1 MRLEFRFSACSMV
14 TVSWENCGP
23 SCRGGSPAF
32 LQSWRLSQHCYMET
46 CGRGMLQRTR
56 KAQVGQIFINSCRTH
71 MVCCKLRAF
80 AHKRHQLL
88 TIDLTEPN
96 KKFFLSFS
104 VIFDPASFYGHH
116 EFDLAI
122 AGMFGGFTSKFYDA
136 YHHLIPKAPGFPTRH
151 KLYVLFHYINH
162 W

>member
-1 MRLEFRFSACSMV
+1 MQYGDRELREL
-14 TVSWENCGP
+14 WP
-23 SCRGGSPAF
+23 
-32 LQSWRLSQHCYMET
+32 Q
-46 CGRGMLQRTR
+46 LQRR
-56 KAQVGQIFINSCRTH
+56 IPGFFAELEIEPALLHGDLWSGNAAENEEGPGRSINSCRTH
-71 MVCCKLRAF
+71 TVRCKLRAF
-80 AHKRHQLL
+80 AHKKG
-88 TIDLTEPN
+88 TNFFDYKFN
-96 KKFFLSFS
+96 KNFFLSFS

>member
-1 MRLEFRFSACSMV
+1 MQYGDRELRELWPQLRRRIPSFFAGLEIEPALLHGDLWSGNAAENEEGPGESNFHELRTY
-14 TVSWENCGP
+14 TV
-23 SCRGGSPAF
+23 R
-32 LQSWRLSQHCYMET
+32 
-46 CGRGMLQRTR
+46 
-56 KAQVGQIFINSCRTH
+56 
-71 MVCCKLRAF
+71 CKLSAF
-80 AHKRHQLL
+80 AHNKGTNFSFDYKFNL
-88 TIDLTEPN
+88 TKLKN
-96 KKFFLSFS
+96 NFFFLSFS

-136 YHHLIPKAPGFPTRH
+136 YHQLIPKAPGFATRH

>member
-1 MRLEFRFSACSMV
+1 MRLEFHFLLAVWWPWAER
-14 TVSWENCGP
+14 TVAPVAEEDPRLFCRVGDWASTATWRPVVGECCREWGRPRWVKLTHAGP
-23 SCRGGSPAF
+23 
-32 LQSWRLSQHCYMET
+32 
-46 CGRGMLQRTR
+46 TR
-56 KAQVGQIFINSCRTH
+56 SVANLELLHIKKAPTF
-71 MVCCKLRAF
+71 
-80 AHKRHQLL
+80 L

-96 KKFFLSFS
+96 KKNFLSFS

>member
-1 MRLEFRFSACSMV
+1 MVGECCRERGRPRWVKLTHAGPTRSVANLE
-14 TVSWENCGP
+14 
-23 SCRGGSPAF
+23 
-32 LQSWRLSQHCYMET
+32 LLHIK
-46 CGRGMLQRTR
+46 
-56 KAQVGQIFINSCRTH
+56 KAPTF
-71 MVCCKLRAF
+71 
-80 AHKRHQLL
+80 L

-96 KKFFLSFS
+96 KKKFLSFS